1 MGTNNYKS
9 PIINKIKD
17 KIIIVL
23 GLTGVGKSSFIYC
36 ITKNN
41 KYCKAIDI
49 NHPRKVNLGKEGYN
63 FYFVDTPGLDGG
75 YGEQN
80 EAIFPQLNELRN
92 LLPQI
97 NAFILCLSFFD
108 YRITKTLFDTLSI
121 LMKIY
126 PCENFWNNV
135 LIIRT
140 FSIRNEGF
148 EKSRKRIEDLFLE
161 NIKKNIKLIEFMRE
175 NNINIPSKIK
185 EYFVDCNT
193 EEDEIDQATLNE
205 FDAILGQI
213 SKLYPICKEIK
224 EELNICVKEEKIGE
238 LKIIHEIKNKCITF
252 KDFNGQ
258 IDNATQ
264 KMNEE
269 KYYLNA
275 LNNKDI
281 LNETLENK
289 INYIK
294 NLDLNELKI
303 LLVEEKDKNKKLENE
318 LNEAK
323 NKIIKYENDLK
334 KQIDEDNTSKKILE
348 KETKEFLI
356 ETIFKKDKEIQELKS
371 KLSSL
376 QITLKEKKEE
386 QEKIITIIIISSD
399 EKLQYSVICKTTD
412 EFTKIE
418 NQLYENY
425 PEYNEINN
433 NFILKGKIINKNL
446 TLEQNGIKNND
457 IIILKIND

>member
-1 MGTNNYKS
+1 M
-9 PIINKIKD
+9 KD
-17 KIIIVL
+17 RNL
-23 GLTGVGKSSFIYC
+23 H
-36 ITKNN
+36 N

-108 YRITKTLFDTLSI
+108 CRITKTLFDTLSI

-140 FSIRNEGF
+140 FSIRNEEF
-148 EKSRKRIEDLFLE
+148 EKSRKKIEDIFLE

-303 LLVEEKDKNKKLENE
+303 LLVEEKDKNKK
-318 LNEAK
+318 
-323 NKIIKYENDLK
+323 
-334 KQIDEDNTSKKILE
+334 
-348 KETKEFLI
+348 
-356 ETIFKKDKEIQELKS
+356 
-371 KLSSL
+371 
-376 QITLKEKKEE
+376 
-386 QEKIITIIIISSD
+386 
-399 EKLQYSVICKTTD
+399 
-412 EFTKIE
+412 
-418 NQLYENY
+418 
-425 PEYNEINN
+425 
-433 NFILKGKIINKNL
+433 
-446 TLEQNGIKNND
+446 
-457 IIILKIND
+457 